1 MDNKLL
7 RKKIRIVWTIILLA
21 TLIIFLATGCKPK
34 QIIQERTITKV
45 DSSAVISL
53 KSELQKKTIEAEM
66 LKSDLER
73 MRDENSRLQEEVS
86 KHEVEYDTSGPV
98 NPQTGKPPVKKETT
112 TVSKSMLERTVKD
125 YEIKIA
131 EYKKESAA
139 LTIRNENLEYEVKQ
153 LRDENIELKSK
164 MVPQSGNNFRL
175 IIISFL
181 SGIVVA
187 VFFFIYRKVRG

>member
-1 MDNKLL
+1 MKANK
-7 RKKIRIVWTIILLA
+7 KNIIWAIIL
-21 TLIIFLATGCKPK
+21 TSVLIIFLATGCKPK

-53 KSELQKKTIEAEM
+53 KSDLQKKTTEVEM

-73 MRDENSRLQEEVS
+73 TRDENSRLQEEVS

-131 EYKKESAA
+131 EYKKEAAA
-139 LTIRNENLEYEVKQ
+139 LTIRNKNLEYEVNQ
-153 LRDENIELKSK
+153 LRDENRELKEK
-164 MVPQSGNNFRL
+164 IVPTTGFNFRL
-175 IIISFL
+175 FFYGVAAGII
-181 SGIVVA
+181 A
-187 VFFFIYRKVRG
+187 VIAILLFIKK